1 MEFFRWN
8 IFKNETNRTSNCWLG
23 SDRTAAAD
31 NKWNKL
37 PARCKNSCRYLPVVT
52 EEIRIAISHNL
63 TLRPRNWCRGR
74 TFCQTHVLASPNFEA
89 RFQAALQQS
98 FCIVAVKTLGNE
110 AFRTPCSFLKDA
122 VWNFTLCMQFVLQAV
137 FSKRGCWQENAYH
150 NNSSVQILDDSLR
163 IQQGPQLLIKINPNW
178 DYFSPIC

>member
-23 SDRTAAAD
+23 SDQTAAAD

-52 EEIRIAISHNL
+52 EEIRTAISHNL
-63 TLRPRNWCRGR
+63 TLRPRNSCRGR

-98 FCIVAVKTLGNE
+98 FCIVCENPRQWSFPHTLQLSQRCGMEFYTLHAV
-110 AFRTPCSFLKDA
+110 CSAGSLFKA
-122 VWNFTLCMQFVLQAV
+122 WVLTR
-137 FSKRGCWQENAYH
+137 KRI
-150 NNSSVQILDDSLR
+150 S
-163 IQQGPQLLIKINPNW
+163 
-178 DYFSPIC
+178 